1 MICYRNI
8 YGSIIRMMEYY
19 GQDIVN
25 ININNNNNNN
35 NNGDNNSNTTNK
47 KYDDIDFDKN
57 FT

>member
-1 MICYRNI
+1 
-8 YGSIIRMMEYY
+8 MMEYY

-25 ININNNNNNN
+25 TNINNNNNNN
-35 NNGDNNSNTTNK
+35 NNGDNNSNTANK